1 MNIDE
6 KFAATLYLHGVQC
19 AYSNKSALHQAV
31 LLFLSESNYLLG
43 CLYTIISTPGQED
56 YDLNVR
62 ELFQAFVSELVEG
75 LVDQGV
81 RTLEAVVRRNKRD
94 RSRSRSRGG
103 SKENKEK
110 KKK

>member
-1 MNIDE
+1 MSDALNIDE

-75 LVDQGV
+75 F
-81 RTLEAVVRRNKRD
+81 
-94 RSRSRSRGG
+94 
-103 SKENKEK
+103 K
-110 KKK
+110 KKTHPESFASKLMKTLASLRIDLNDLNDND